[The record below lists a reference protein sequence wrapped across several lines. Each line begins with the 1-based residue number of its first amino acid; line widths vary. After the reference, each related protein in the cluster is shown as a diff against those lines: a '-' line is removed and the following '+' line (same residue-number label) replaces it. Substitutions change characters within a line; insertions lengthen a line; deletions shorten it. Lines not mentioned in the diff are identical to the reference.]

1 MVSSKRKFVILLL
14 IILVAA
20 GVGIVVILSAGKEK
34 TDDAQLEADI
44 ASISPRVPG
53 YVKTLNVVDNQVVK
67 AGDVILEIDPTDYQ
81 LAFDRA
87 NASLDAAKARAAGS
101 VQSFESTR
109 VSAPSGQLAAEAQ
122 VKQAQ
127 ATYDNAAKALKRVQS
142 LSELARSKQQLDD
155 AIAENQRTLEAL
167 NDAKARLATAQTA
180 PQTIAV
186 AQSVTDENAALV
198 KQAEAEVA
206 QAKKNLDDTKII
218 APFDGRITS
227 RGVVVGNYIQAGQ
240 NLMSLVGNKFWV
252 VANFKETQL
261 NDMKA
266 GQSVDIEVDAYPDLK
281 LTGKVDSIQ
290 SGTGARFSAFP
301 PQNAT
306 GNFVKIVQR
315 VPVKITI
322 DDTQDA
328 HNVVL
333 GSGLSVVPTVHTA
346 AK

>member
-1 MVSSKRKFVILLL
+1 MVSSKRKFIILILLV
-14 IILVAA
+14 LVGA
-20 GVGIVVILSAGKEK
+20 GVAFTMILSAGKEK

-44 ASISPRVPG
+44 ATISPRVAG
-53 YVKTLNVVDNQVVK
+53 YVKVLNVADNQVVK

-81 LAFDRA
+81 LALDAA

-101 VQSFESTR
+101 VQNYESTR

-122 VKQAQ
+122 VNQAE
-127 ATYDNAAKALKRVQS
+127 ATHNNAAKALNRVRS

-155 AIAENQRTLEAL
+155 AIAEEANTLAVL
-167 NDAKARLATAQTA
+167 NDAKARLETAKTA
-180 PQTIAV
+180 PQTIAA
-186 AQSVTDENAALV
+186 AQSATDENSALV
-198 KQAEAEVA
+198 KQAEADVA
-206 QAKKNLDDTKII
+206 QAAKNLADTKIV

-227 RGVVVGNYIQAGQ
+227 RGVVTGNYIQPGQ
-240 NLMSLVGNKFWV
+240 NLMSVVGNKFWV
-252 VANFKETQL
+252 IANFKETQL
-261 NDMKA
+261 ADMKA
-266 GQSVDIEVDAYPDLK
+266 GQPVDIEVDAYPDLK
-281 LTGKVDSIQ
+281 LTGKVDSVQ

-322 DDTQDA
+322 DNQTSDTF
-328 HNVVL
+328 VL